1 MPGAK
6 KPSFCQE
13 TFLNPPVSP
22 LPSLLLP
29 VVMAASDSSGHRVEP
44 ADYKPG
50 DTIGTDDFIF
60 RKIGEPLPLK
70 SSGSDFD
77 LRSAPVQA
85 LAVSDRFR
93 LLFLAHSE
101 GLLHSFLSLLGLAIC
116 DCELISFF
124 LFLFFFF
131 SGFYVLRTKDAI
143 EAAKRA
149 KDVGKLGSVEEV
161 SLLDVSIGRVSILL
175 LSADSSFLAVCVAG
189 TVHLFS
195 IASLLN
201 KVSSPHCFLEFLRVK
216 NVVYSFRSSVY
227 VSGKKM

>member
-1 MPGAK
+1 MPK
-6 KPSFCQE
+6 CHPFSE
-13 TFLNPPVSP
+13 RPLLNPPVWQ

-29 VVMAASDSSGHRVEP
+29 VVMAASDSNGHAGGRRVEP

-50 DTIGTDDFIF
+50 DTFASDDFIF

-116 DCELISFF
+116 DCELISFVFFFIF
-124 LFLFFFF
+124 LFR
-131 SGFYVLRTKDAI
+131 VLRGED
-143 EAAKRA
+143 EGC
-149 KDVGKLGSVEEV
+149 D
-161 SLLDVSIGRVSILL
+161 
-175 LSADSSFLAVCVAG
+175 
-189 TVHLFS
+189 
-195 IASLLN
+195 
-201 KVSSPHCFLEFLRVK
+201 
-216 NVVYSFRSSVY
+216 
-227 VSGKKM
+227 